1 MSHICRLTLG
11 SRAFVATFSRTT
23 QPKVESIG
31 NYYHINCLKT
41 KNHSKTS
48 NVRFLNNRSRRV
60 IVLATDD
67 REQIVSPFEEEKKND
82 GKVYDELTPENVE
95 SVLDRVRPYLMA
107 DGGNVEVMQVV
118 PEAGIISLQLQG
130 ACGSCPSSQ
139 QTLKLGIEKELFDAF
154 GGLLKSVQEVK
165 PGRPPVTVEMV
176 DKFLD
181 QLRPAIENY
190 GGWMEVTGV
199 EDGVCNINYKGP
211 AMIATGIRDA
221 VKEGFKNDF
230 ETVVVLIVEED
241 EDTE

>member
-1 MSHICRLTLG
+1 
-11 SRAFVATFSRTT
+11 
-23 QPKVESIG
+23 
-31 NYYHINCLKT
+31 
-41 KNHSKTS
+41 
-48 NVRFLNNRSRRV
+48 
-60 IVLATDD
+60 
-67 REQIVSPFEEEKKND
+67 
-82 GKVYDELTPENVE
+82 
-95 SVLDRVRPYLMA
+95 MA